1 VIGDDTEEGTGE
13 GEGVGVG
20 DEEGRQRDR
29 DRLENL
35 ISQISTLAQ
44 PGVAQTQQMGP
55 AQIRYM
61 YDIGGD
67 SIFANPQQEALFASP
82 YGARTAQA
90 PVIQNNVNFPSFNP
104 IAKKQKGGIIER
116 NDDLLRLLQIL
127 GEY

>member
-1 VIGDDTEEGTGE
+1 
-13 GEGVGVG
+13 
-20 DEEGRQRDR
+20 
-29 DRLENL
+29 
-35 ISQISTLAQ
+35 
-44 PGVAQTQQMGP
+44 MGP